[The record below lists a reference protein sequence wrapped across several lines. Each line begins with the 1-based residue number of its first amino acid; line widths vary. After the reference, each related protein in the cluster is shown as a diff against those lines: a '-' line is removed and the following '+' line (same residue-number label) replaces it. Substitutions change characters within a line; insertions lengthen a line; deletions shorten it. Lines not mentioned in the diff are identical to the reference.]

1 MNKTKQVQRCQVS
14 SVEFE
19 KLSGMLDCLS
29 LNQRIALAQKLLG
42 HRSGLMVIL
51 GSAFAVPLSGSANE
65 ISQQL
70 KGLPPE
76 IFEELLKAIAIRL
89 AQS

>member
-1 MNKTKQVQRCQVS
+1 MNKTKQVQCCQVS

-19 KLSGMLDCLS
+19 KLSGMLARLS
-29 LNQRIALAQKLLG
+29 LEQKLALAQKLLG
-42 HRSGLMVIL
+42 HHSGLTVIL
-51 GSAFAVPLSGSANE
+51 GSALTVPLSGSANE

-76 IFEELLKAIAIRL
+76 IFEDLLKAIAIRL

>member
-19 KLSGMLDCLS
+19 KLSGMLDRLS
-29 LNQRIALAQKLLG
+29 LEQKLALAQKLLG